1 MLSPTRHPPETGR
14 ARAPAVGREHFSR
27 NGDDMKIVQKLAIV
41 VTTGAMLAIGLLGS
55 PAQAADSSWGCGGCV
70 IVKR

>member
-1 MLSPTRHPPETGR
+1 
-14 ARAPAVGREHFSR
+14 
-27 NGDDMKIVQKLAIV
+27 MKIVKKFAIV
-41 VTTGAMLAIGLLGS
+41 VTTAAVMGIGLLGS

>member
-1 MLSPTRHPPETGR
+1 
-14 ARAPAVGREHFSR
+14 
-27 NGDDMKIVQKLAIV
+27 MKIVKKFAIV
-41 VTTGAMLAIGLLGS
+41 VTTSAVMGIGLLGS